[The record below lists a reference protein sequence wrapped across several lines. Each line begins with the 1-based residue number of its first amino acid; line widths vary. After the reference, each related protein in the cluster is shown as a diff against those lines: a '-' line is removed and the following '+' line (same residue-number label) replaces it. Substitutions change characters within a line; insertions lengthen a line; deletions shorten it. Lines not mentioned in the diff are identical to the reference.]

1 LTTRILRVTLL
12 LNDLERGD
20 KMKQNITISLEKEL
34 IKKAKIL
41 AALKETSVTRLLSE
55 ELKRLIQ
62 KEEQYQQAKKKA
74 FTLLSSG
81 FHLGGKI
88 KATREELHA
97 R

>member
-1 LTTRILRVTLL
+1 
-12 LNDLERGD
+12 
-20 KMKQNITISLEKEL
+20 MKQNITISLEKEL

-55 ELKRLIQ
+55 ELKQLIQ

-74 FTLLSSG
+74 LALLNSG

>member
-1 LTTRILRVTLL
+1 
-12 LNDLERGD
+12 
-20 KMKQNITISLEKEL
+20 MKQNITISLEKEL

-55 ELKRLIQ
+55 ELKQLIQ

-74 FTLLSSG
+74 LTLLNSG

>member
-1 LTTRILRVTLL
+1 M
-12 LNDLERGD
+12 EG
-20 KMKQNITISLEKEL
+20 KMKQNITISLEKEF

-55 ELKRLIQ
+55 ELKQLVQ
-62 KEEQYQQAKKKA
+62 KEEHYQQAKKKA
-74 FTLLSSG
+74 LALLNSG